1 MKKSALIIED
11 HPIYRDALVVFMR
24 ALLGESRVVAVS
36 STEEGL
42 GCAGN
47 IDDLGLILLD
57 LGLPGMNGVE
67 AVISLRRKCPEA
79 AIIVV
84 SASDDRREAAAA
96 LRAGAKAFISKAV
109 STKIISDVVQKVL
122 AGESLESPWIT
133 VTGNQTIGDE
143 PLLMLTPRQRETLV
157 FLCQGYSNKE
167 IGLRLGLAEIT
178 VKIHISSIFR
188 ALNVVNRTQAAL
200 AARRFGLHAPDSIE

>member
-1 MKKSALIIED
+1 
-11 HPIYRDALVVFMR
+11 
-24 ALLGESRVVAVS
+24 
-36 STEEGL
+36 
-42 GCAGN
+42 
-47 IDDLGLILLD
+47 
-57 LGLPGMNGVE
+57 
-67 AVISLRRKCPEA
+67 
-79 AIIVV
+79 
-84 SASDDRREAAAA
+84 
-96 LRAGAKAFISKAV
+96 
-109 STKIISDVVQKVL
+109 VQRVL

-133 VTGNQTIGDE
+133 ATGNQTIGDE